1 MKETIRNY
9 ISRGLALIIL
19 LLTSPLI
26 VISII
31 CLKIESPDLSALY
44 VQQRI
49 GKSKKTFKIYKL
61 RTMYPCSDEEFEE
74 LKNKNEVSG
83 NMFKIKQ
90 DPRITPVGRYL
101 RKLSLDELPQLINVL
116 KGDMA
121 LVGPRPA
128 LPDEVENY
136 SSHHLKRLTVLPG
149 CTGLWQ
155 ISGRS
160 NVSFEEMIELDLMYI
175 EKTSLFYDLKI
186 ILLTIP
192 AVLTMRGAY

>member
-1 MKETIRNY
+1 
-9 ISRGLALIIL
+9 
-19 LLTSPLI
+19 
-26 VISII
+26 
-31 CLKIESPDLSALY
+31 D
-44 VQQRI
+44 
-49 GKSKKTFKIYKL
+49 
-61 RTMYPCSDEEFEE
+61 
-74 LKNKNEVSG
+74 LKNKNEASG
-83 NMFKIKQ
+83 HMFKIKQ

-175 EKTSLFYDLKI
+175 ENISLFYDLKI

>member
-9 ISRGLALIIL
+9 ISRGIALIIL

-26 VISII
+26 IISIV
-31 CLKIESPDLSALY
+31 CLKIESPHLSAFY

-61 RTMYPCSDEEFEE
+61 RTMYPCSNEEFED
-74 LKNKNEVSG
+74 LKNKNEASG
-83 NMFKIKQ
+83 HMFKIKQ

-175 EKTSLFYDLKI
+175 ENISLFYDLKI

>member
-9 ISRGLALIIL
+9 ISREIAFIIL

-26 VISII
+26 VISIV
-31 CLKIESPDLSALY
+31 CLKIESPYLSAFY

-61 RTMYPCSDEEFEE
+61 RTMYPCSNEELED

-83 NMFKIKQ
+83 HMFKIKQ

-101 RKLSLDELPQLINVL
+101 RKFSLDELPQLINVL

-175 EKTSLFYDLKI
+175 ENISLFYDLKI
-186 ILLTIP
+186 IFLTIP
-192 AVLTMRGAY
+192 AVLTTRGAY

>member
-9 ISRGLALIIL
+9 ISRGIALTIL

-26 VISII
+26 IISII
-31 CLKIESPDLSALY
+31 CLKIESPYLSVFY
-44 VQQRI
+44 VQKRI
-49 GKSKKTFKIYKL
+49 GKSKKIFKIYKL
-61 RTMYPCSDEEFEE
+61 RTMYPCSNQELED

-83 NMFKIKQ
+83 HMFKIKQ
-90 DPRITPVGRYL
+90 DPRITPVGKYL
-101 RKLSLDELPQLINVL
+101 RKFSLDELPQLINVL

-136 SSHHLKRLTVLPG
+136 SSYHLKRLTVLPG

-175 EKTSLFYDLKI
+175 ENISLFYDLKI

>member
-9 ISRGLALIIL
+9 ISRGIALFIL

-26 VISII
+26 IISIV
-31 CLKIESPDLSALY
+31 CLKIESPHLSALY

-61 RTMYPCSDEEFEE
+61 RTMYPCSNEEFED
-74 LKNKNEVSG
+74 LKNKNEASG
-83 NMFKIKQ
+83 HMFKIKQ

-175 EKTSLFYDLKI
+175 ENISLFYDLKI

-192 AVLTMRGAY
+192 AILTMRGAY